1 MANNVRFVD
10 SLKVGAYATNVTGSN
25 GGGITIDN
33 NVNNYIL
40 TATGNPDII
49 NGESRLRFDGEN
61 LIIGEGSFND
71 VRFEIN
77 STNSSDLMLIK
88 NSNTNTGIKVDNKGI
103 LQLLEF
109 SSKPLAIEGGIIFNS
124 NSFWVGI

>member
-40 TATGNPDII
+40 TATGNPNII

-71 VRFEIN
+71 VRFEIS

>member
-40 TATGNPDII
+40 TATGNPNII

>member
-40 TATGNPDII
+40 TATGNPNII

-88 NSNTNTGIKVDNKGI
+88 NSNTNTGI

>member
-1 MANNVRFVD
+1 MY
-10 SLKVGAYATNVTGSN
+10 S
-25 GGGITIDN
+25 

-40 TATGNPDII
+40 TATGNPNII

-71 VRFEIN
+71 VRFEIS